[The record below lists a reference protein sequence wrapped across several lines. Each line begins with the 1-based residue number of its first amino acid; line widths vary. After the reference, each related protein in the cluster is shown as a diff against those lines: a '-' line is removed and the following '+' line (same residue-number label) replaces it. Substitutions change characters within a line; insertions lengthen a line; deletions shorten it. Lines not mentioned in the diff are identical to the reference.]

1 MIKNDEEKL
10 IRDIKYGRIRIK
22 DIDEGRLTERVCLE
36 AVKKDYRVLADIHEQ
51 TDKICLAAIK
61 NNAFALQFV
70 KNKTKE
76 IVYAAVKKNGMSL
89 KCVNDRDDDLCLT
102 AVRSNGEALML
113 IDKQT
118 EFLCREAVKN
128 DGRALQHVKNQTDD
142 ICLTAV
148 KQNGLALG
156 YVRKQTNEI
165 CLAAVNE
172 LPEAFIYVDPDVF
185 EFWPGRILDIY
196 KKNSS
201 TTGRQEV
208 TLEKIVE
215 ILNRLDDEK
224 LIQAVEDDLKAL
236 FTKEN
241 LTLCDALLAI
251 KTKVRMLLEVKKNK
265 DNNNN
270 ECVVKQRL
278 I

>member
-1 MIKNDEEKL
+1 MIKNDEERL

-22 DIDEGRLTERVCLE
+22 DIDESRLTERVCLE
-36 AVKKDYRVLADIHEQ
+36 AVKKDYRALAEIHEQ

-61 NNAFALQFV
+61 NNASALKSV

-76 IVYAAVKKNGMSL
+76 IVYAAVKKNGL
-89 KCVNDRDDDLCLT
+89 ALQYVNEYDEDLCLT

-113 IDKQT
+113 IDEQT
-118 EFLCREAVKN
+118 EFLCREGVKN
-128 DGRALQHVKNQTDD
+128 NGKALRHVKNQTDD
-142 ICLTAV
+142 ICMTAV
-148 KQNGLALG
+148 KQNGIALA
-156 YVRKQTNEI
+156 YVERQTNEI
-165 CLAAVNE
+165 CLAAINE
-172 LPEAFIYVDPDVF
+172 FPEAFIYVDSDVF
-185 EFWPGRILDIY
+185 EFWPGRIIDIY
-196 KKNSS
+196 EKNSS
-201 TTGRQEV
+201 RPTRQKAA
-208 TLEKIVE
+208 LEKIAE

-224 LIQAVEDDLKAL
+224 LIKAVEDDLRTL

-241 LTLCDALLAI
+241 LTICDALLAI

-270 ECVVKQRL
+270 ECAVKQRL